1 MAKEYWITNNRF
13 KYIGLILFL
22 MFVFFM
28 VLIYL
33 KADELTHNPCEL
45 CAEKVG
51 ENVYCIIGDQQ
62 RTFFPNFSTVDSSFG
77 G

>member
-1 MAKEYWITNNRF
+1 
-13 KYIGLILFL
+13 
-22 MFVFFM
+22 M

-51 ENVYCIIGDQQ
+51 ENVYCTVGDQQ
-62 RTFFPNFSTVDSSFG
+62 RTFFPNFTTVDSSFG